1 MAQSGGY
8 NIGKSENPAR
18 FGNVSSFARKINV
31 SSKKGPNAMPKP
43 LPPVVSGNKT
53 DLVNLFSHYLLNP
66 KSFGYKTTDPITL
79 NLIKDVLT
87 HKSFGAAF
95 TYEQRNF
102 RMKPDDI
109 GPALNGLAE
118 DLLAY
123 FSSSPLTKQDDYDAW
138 IKKVGDKFLASCAPY
153 RAFQFGKAQKIINVT
168 MKHLYCYNVD
178 ESYFLF
184 CHIALD
190 SMTYT
195 GRKSNA
201 LDGGFYECEV
211 KHNAIT
217 QAFSNLYW
225 DEYIEIQKDMRAYL
239 AKPGHGYVDPS
250 SGNLT
255 PFKAEFYIWP
265 RYKK

>member
-1 MAQSGGY
+1 
-8 NIGKSENPAR
+8 
-18 FGNVSSFARKINV
+18 
-31 SSKKGPNAMPKP
+31 MPKP
-43 LPPVVSGNKT
+43 LPPVVSGNKA

-79 NLIKDVLT
+79 NLIKDVLA

-95 TYEQRNF
+95 TYEQRNSK
-102 RMKPDDI
+102 MKPIDI
-109 GPALNGLAE
+109 GPALDGLAE

-123 FSSSPLTKQDDYDAW
+123 FSSSPLTKKDDYDAW
-138 IKKVGDKFLASCAPY
+138 IKKVGEKFLASCAPY
-153 RAFQFGKAQKIINVT
+153 GAFQFGKAQKIINVT
-168 MKHLYCYNVD
+168 MKHLYCYNVA

-195 GRKSNA
+195 GRRNNS
-201 LDGGFYECEV
+201 LDGGFYKCEV
-211 KHNAIT
+211 RPNAST
-217 QAFSNLYW
+217 KAFSNLTW

-239 AKPGHGYVDPS
+239 ALPHHLYGDYADPS